1 MSDTQDTATTD
12 FTITN
17 FERTTVPRQLTPEE
31 IADGYKDPHDSV
43 TDPFYAIY
51 RADGYVGHN
60 IGRHTKS
67 PKIEVLFVTADGR
80 RALTDFHRATES
92 DNEHD
97 FDGTYPVVRQQE
109 RDTGANV
116 PEESAKKY
124 AKVVD
129 DLYKVDN
136 DD

>member
-1 MSDTQDTATTD
+1 MSDTQDTTPD

-17 FERTTVPRQLTPEE
+17 FERTNLPRQLTTEE
-31 IADGYKDPHDSV
+31 IADGYQEPDDSV
-43 TDPFYAIY
+43 TEPFYAVY
-51 RADGYVGHN
+51 RADGYVGQN

-80 RALTDFHRATES
+80 RALTDFHRATET
-92 DNEHD
+92 DDDHD

-109 RDTGANV
+109 RDTGASV

-124 AKVVD
+124 AEIVD
-129 DLYKVDN
+129 DLYEVAA